1 MIARLIRSDGTIAR
15 EWATDRPDLAD
26 TADRNCPAGW
36 RVETVETAIK
46 FGYTTENV
54 VDTRSA

>member
-1 MIARLIRSDGTIAR
+1 MIARLTRPDGTVDR
-15 EWATDRPDLAD
+15 EWATDCPDLAD

-36 RVETVETAIK
+36 RVETVETAIN

>member
-1 MIARLIRSDGTIAR
+1 MIARLIRPDGTIAR
-15 EWATDRPDLAD
+15 EWATDRSDLAD

-36 RVETVETAIK
+36 RVETVETAIN
-46 FGYTTENV
+46 FGYTTENA